1 MADAPERKRPRG
13 PRPLADI
20 VGAALSPACRRRG
33 FATADLVSHWPDI
46 VGPSYA
52 LSTSPDRLSWP
63 KKPKGV
69 IDEDDHEPGTLTV
82 RCSGAAALRFTH
94 DAPQVIERI
103 NMFFGFRCVG
113 RIKVLQLPVPRIE
126 RRARPKLAPV
136 DPAVREAV
144 ATAASGIA
152 DDGLRAAV
160 ERLGLAVAARAKAP
174 LTKS

>member
-1 MADAPERKRPRG
+1 MSQAKRFRPRG

-20 VGAALSPACRRRG
+20 VGAALSPVCRRRG

-46 VGPSYA
+46 VGPAYA
-52 LSTSPDRLSWP
+52 RSTSPDRLVFP
-63 KKPKGV
+63 RKPKGV
-69 IDEDDHEPGTLTV
+69 IDEDVFEPGTLTV

-94 DAPQVIERI
+94 DAQQVIERI

-113 RIKVLQLPVPRIE
+113 RIRILQLPVPQPV
-126 RRARPKLAPV
+126 RRPRPVLGPV
-136 DPAVREAV
+136 SAQAQAAVKEA
-144 ATAASGIA
+144 AAGIA

-160 ERLGLAVAARAKAP
+160 ERLGMAVAASQGGT